1 MAFLPDI
8 YNECEVCKGSG
19 LVAEVRDIRVYG
31 LTLPDLYNLTLIQI
45 YELFKSEKKISQ
57 ALKAAIDVGLG
68 YLLLNQPGYT
78 LSGGEC
84 QRMKIAKELSRKKTG
99 KKPLIYILDEPTIGQ
114 HLEDIDRLLGVL
126 NGLVEAGN
134 TVIIIEHQ
142 PHVLI
147 SCDWLIELG
156 PVGGPKGGYIIAKGT
171 PKDLIENNTP
181 TAQYLHQVM
190 EEGL

>member
-1 MAFLPDI
+1 
-8 YNECEVCKGSG
+8 
-19 LVAEVRDIRVYG
+19 
-31 LTLPDLYNLTLIQI
+31 NLTLIQI
-45 YELFKSEKKISQ
+45 YELFKSEKKISH

-84 QRMKIAKELSRKKTG
+84 QRMKIAKELSRKKSG

-142 PHVLI
+142 SHVLI

-171 PKDLIENNTP
+171 PKALVDSDTP
-181 TAQYLHQVM
+181 TAHYLRQVM